1 MEGPTRVVHPPRID
15 GMEPL
20 ISPEDW
26 DEIDR
31 IFDAA
36 LDMPVPERAAFLAE
50 ACAGRPIILRQ
61 IERLL
66 AASDEAKE
74 ADFLA
79 PLPHQLN
86 GASVRHFM
94 GEEQLPAG
102 EKVGVYEIVR
112 PIGRGGM
119 GVVYLAERSFG
130 RFKKPVA
137 LKVVK
142 RGMDTEEIVQ
152 RFRFERQILAGLE
165 HAHIARLLDGGVTED
180 GLPYFVMEYVEGKPI
195 DQYCD
200 DRKLT
205 IRQRL
210 KLFKAVCEAVAYAHR
225 NLVVHRDLKPGNV
238 LVSADGEVKLLDF
251 GIAKLVDPDTSTST
265 VPITDAAERRMTPEY
280 AAPEQVR
287 GEATT
292 TATDVYALGVILYEM
307 LSGHRPYRFKTRL
320 LTEIEEKIC
329 QEVPGRPSTAVLRA
343 EGDDTP
349 DEIGRQRSLS
359 PGKLRKVIAGDLDAI
374 TMMALKKEPELRYA
388 SAGELARDLGRYL
401 ERRPVRAARDTAAYR
416 LRKFV
421 ERYRTTVMV
430 AAFAAFTIV
439 AGAGTTWW
447 QSYEKRQEAQ
457 RVQDEI
463 RGRNATIAFMERI
476 FERVD
481 PDRPQAYTFTATDLI
496 ESGLEGIESLHDVP
510 EIQANFINEIGRISV
525 NAGQIDL
532 ADSLHQAAYTIL
544 VQTLGP
550 DHPGLSVTLTRQGDV
565 YEARGDI
572 EQAEAYF
579 LRAIEL
585 DPRNSVAHNN
595 LGRLYLTIGRSEEGG
610 EHIQHAIAL
619 EPENLRYRRNLGSYY
634 FNTMQWEKAKE
645 VYLETAAVDSFYLA
659 YANLATIYFVDKDFI
674 EAARWYRA
682 AVDLNPNDY
691 LIWGYYGT
699 ALYWRDGQSLREA
712 EPVLREA
719 LRRAEERI
727 SALNSRDPD
736 VLTQIASYFSLL
748 QDHDAA
754 LLYVREVLSLV
765 PTDPFVFYDLAYAL
779 EMIGERGEAIRL
791 LRSAMEN
798 GLDEET
804 PKDDP
809 VMKALIE
816 DPAWRKP

>member
-1 MEGPTRVVHPPRID
+1 
-15 GMEPL
+15 MEPL

-31 IFDAA
+31 MFDTV
-36 LDMPVPERAAFLAE
+36 LDVPEPDRAAFLAE
-50 ACAGRPIILRQ
+50 ACAGRPLVRRQ
-61 IERLL
+61 VELL
-66 AASDEAKE
+66 LVAGDEAK
-74 ADFLA
+74 ASDFLA

-86 GASVRHFM
+86 GSSVRQFM

-119 GVVYLAERSFG
+119 GVVYLAERPFG
-130 RFKKPVA
+130 HFKKPVA

-165 HAHIARLLDGGVTED
+165 HAHIARLLDGGVTDD

-200 DRKLT
+200 DKQLT

-238 LVSADGEVKLLDF
+238 MVSADGEVKLLDF
-251 GIAKLVDPDTSTST
+251 GIAKLVDPNSSTST

-287 GEATT
+287 GEAAS
-292 TATDVYALGVILYEM
+292 TATDVYALGVILYEL
-307 LSGHRPYRFKTRL
+307 LSGRRPYRFKTRL

-343 EGDDTP
+343 EGDETP

-359 PGKLRKVIAGDLDAI
+359 PEKLRRVIAGDLDAI

-388 SAGELARDLGRYL
+388 SAGELGRDLGRYL

-447 QSYEKRQEAQ
+447 QSYEKRQEAR

-463 RGRNATIAFMERI
+463 LGKNATIEFITKI

-481 PDRPQAYTFTATDLI
+481 PDRPQGLTFTATELI
-496 ESGLEGIESLHDVP
+496 DIGLEGMQTLDGVP
-510 EIQANFINEIGRISV
+510 EIQAEVLNKIGKVSV
-525 NAGQIDL
+525 NAGLVDL
-532 ADSLHQAAYTIL
+532 ADSLHRVAYNIQ
-544 VQTLGP
+544 VKALGP
-550 DHPGLSVTLTRQGDV
+550 NHPSLSMTVTRQGDV
-565 YEARGDI
+565 YEYRGED
-572 EQAEAYF
+572 EKAEAAY
-579 LRAIEL
+579 LDAIAR
-585 DPRNSVAHNN
+585 DPSNSVAHNN
-595 LGRLYLTIGRSEEGG
+595 LGRHYVGVGRYEEARS
-610 EHIQHAIAL
+610 HIERAIAI
-619 EPENLRYRRNLGSYY
+619 EPHNTLYQSNLGSYY
-634 FNTMQWEKAKE
+634 YNTIQWDKARE
-645 VYLETAAVDSFYLA
+645 IYLQTATIDSFYVDF
-659 YANLATIYFVDKDFI
+659 ANLGTIYFYDKDY
-674 EAARWYRA
+674 EAAAKWYNEALRQ
-682 AVDLNPNDY
+682 NDKDY
-691 LIWGYYGT
+691 RIWAYYGS
-699 ALYWRDGQSLREA
+699 ALYWQGETGRA
-712 EPVLREA
+712 ESTGP
-719 LRRAEERI
+719 LRRGITLAEER
-727 SALNSRDPD
+727 LTTLGSRDPE
-736 VLTQIASYFSLL
+736 VLAQIATYY
-748 QDHDAA
+748 A
-754 LLYVREVLSLV
+754 LMRDVASTRRYVDEVLALKSEA
-765 PTDPFVFYDLAYAL
+765 PFVWYDLASAV
-779 EMIGERGEAIRL
+779 ETIGERDEAMRL
-791 LRSAMEN
+791 MRIAINKGVPAESLQ
-798 GLDEET
+798 
-804 PKDDP
+804 DDP
-809 VMKALIE
+809 GMVGLLA
-816 DPAWRKP
+816 DPAWGEP